1 MIVQEPS
8 WTRNDQQCI
17 SRRNWLYLLWHGKWR
32 GGLVFGPNYNFL
44 NNHSLKVM
52 VSICRP
58 DILTCRKKSNQRTRV
73 FILRRHEPLEV
84 RLQGNFS
91 ISIKLSD
98 LIIINYL
105 LKTCCVHVPRNTE
118 FNNNNNKNKPA
129 SSLKEFTITF
139 SQRGNQTIMFGFI
152 IIHIDHIGELSKCLG
167 HLGRFHLGVHIQISR
182 DTWQRSRFSQ

>member
-129 SSLKEFTITF
+129 SSLKEFTIYF
-139 SQRGNQTIMFGFI
+139 QSERKPNNYVWFYNY
-152 IIHIDHIGELSKCLG
+152 SY
-167 HLGRFHLGVHIQISR
+167 
-182 DTWQRSRFSQ
+182 RSHRRTQ